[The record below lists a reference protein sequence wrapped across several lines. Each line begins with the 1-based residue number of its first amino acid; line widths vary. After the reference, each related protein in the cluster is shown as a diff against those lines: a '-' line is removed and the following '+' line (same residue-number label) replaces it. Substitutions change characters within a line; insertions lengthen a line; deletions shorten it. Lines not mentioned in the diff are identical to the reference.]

1 MTRDDRQKLS
11 CQRWVKAGGAATIVA
26 STGYGKTRCAIMII
40 QSLYKRNP
48 QLNVLI
54 AVPTE
59 VLKEQWQKELA
70 INKLFHVCKV
80 EIFNTIVKNI
90 YEVDLFV
97 IDECHLAPSEVNITM
112 FQVVKYRYVLGL
124 TATFERLDGKHELL
138 TPYIPVCDIITL
150 KDALENGWVSN
161 YRNYKVLIK
170 VDLTE
175 YNELNSKF
183 QQIFA
188 IFNHDFN
195 LVMELIN
202 NKRKFALWLK
212 KTGHEEKFAKG
223 MLAQFMKLLKKR
235 KSFVLSHP
243 KKFELANKIL
253 DYRKNKKCILFSST
267 IKDAELFKNR
277 AYVLHSKKKKK
288 ENKEIIDKFNLEKI
302 GNISTSKSCDAGVD
316 IKGLSVGII
325 ISGDS
330 STTRMV
336 QRTGRCIRLEINKLA
351 EMFSLVIAGT
361 NDELWFNNANKNQSY
376 ITINEDQLDIILNGG
391 EVSTRPK
398 QGIVDLE
405 NRF

>member
-1 MTRDDRQKLS
+1 MTRDERQKLS
-11 CQRWVKAGGAATIVA
+11 CKRWVEAKGAASIIGC
-26 STGYGKTRCAIMII
+26 TGYGKTRCAIMII

-59 VLKEQWQKELA
+59 VLKEQWHRELA
-70 INKLFHVCKV
+70 VNKLFHICKV
-80 EIFNTIVKNI
+80 EIFNTIVKRE
-90 YEVDLFV
+90 YEVDLFI
-97 IDECHLAPSEVNITM
+97 IDELHLAASEINITM
-112 FQVVKYRYVLGL
+112 FQIVKYKYALGL
-124 TATFERLDGKHELL
+124 TATFERLDGRHELL
-138 TPYIPVCDIITL
+138 TPYVPPCDKVTL
-150 KDALENGWVSN
+150 KDALENGWVSQ
-161 YRNYKVLIK
+161 YRNYKVLVK

-175 YNELNSKF
+175 YNRLNNKF

-188 IFNHDFN
+188 IFNHDFK
-195 LVMELIN
+195 LAMELLQ
-202 NKRKFALWLK
+202 NKRKFAIWLK
-212 KTGHEEKFAKG
+212 KTGHDEQFARG
-223 MLAQFMKLLKKR
+223 MLAQFMRLLKQR
-235 KSFVLSHP
+235 KAFVLSHP

-253 DYRKNKKCILFSST
+253 DYRQNKKCILFSST

-277 AYVLHSKKKKK
+277 ACVLHSKKKKK
-288 ENKEIIDKFNLEKI
+288 ENKELIEKFNLEKI

-336 QRTGRCIRLEINKLA
+336 QRTGRCIRLETNKLA

>member
-1 MTRDDRQKLS
+1 
-11 CQRWVKAGGAATIVA
+11 
-26 STGYGKTRCAIMII
+26 
-40 QSLYKRNP
+40 
-48 QLNVLI
+48 
-54 AVPTE
+54 
-59 VLKEQWQKELA
+59 
-70 INKLFHVCKV
+70 
-80 EIFNTIVKNI
+80 
-90 YEVDLFV
+90 
-97 IDECHLAPSEVNITM
+97 M
-112 FQVVKYRYVLGL
+112 FQTVKYRYALGL

-138 TPYIPVCDIITL
+138 TPYIPVCDTITL

>member
-1 MTRDDRQKLS
+1 M
-11 CQRWVKAGGAATIVA
+11 
-26 STGYGKTRCAIMII
+26 KTRCAIMII

-80 EIFNTIVKNI
+80 EIVNTIIKNT
-90 YEVDLFV
+90 YNVDLLV
-97 IDECHLAPSEVNITM
+97 IDEAHTFCGERAITI
-112 FQVVKYRYVLGL
+112 FQVVKYRYALGL

-212 KTGHEEKFAKG
+212 KTGHEEKFARG

-391 EVSTRPK
+391 EISTRPK

>member
-1 MTRDDRQKLS
+1 MTRDNRQKLS
-11 CQRWVKAGGAATIVA
+11 CQRWVKAGGKASIVA

-112 FQVVKYRYVLGL
+112 FQSVKYRYALGL
-124 TATFERLDGKHELL
+124 TATFDRLDGKHELL

-330 STTRMV
+330 STTRAT
-336 QRTGRCIRLEINKLA
+336 QRIGRVVRKEGDKLA

-376 ITINEDQLDIILNGG
+376 ITINEDQLDIILNGS

-398 QGIVDLE
+398 QGPVDLE